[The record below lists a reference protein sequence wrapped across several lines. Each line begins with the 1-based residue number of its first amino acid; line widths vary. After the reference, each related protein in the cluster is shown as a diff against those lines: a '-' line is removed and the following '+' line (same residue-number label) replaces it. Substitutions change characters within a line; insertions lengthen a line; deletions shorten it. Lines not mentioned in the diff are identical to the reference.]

1 MLDLQEAYQKQATI
15 QTSEGPLES
24 KGDIRS
30 ALHIASGTL
39 GSLAAHVEAPFLE
52 STDMQ
57 WDFMDQAV
65 VGLTA
70 DFHAPE
76 SSPLDSAPTV

>member
-15 QTSEGPLES
+15 QTSDDSLES
-24 KGDIRS
+24 KGNIRS
-30 ALHIASGTL
+30 ALHFAPGTL
-39 GSLAAHVEAPFLE
+39 GSLAAHIDAPPSE

-57 WDFMDQAV
+57 WDVMDQAV

-76 SSPLDSAPTV
+76 SSPLDSAPTA

>member
-1 MLDLQEAYQKQATI
+1 MLDLQEAYQKQTAI
-15 QTSEGPLES
+15 QTSDGPLES

-30 ALHIASGTL
+30 ALHIAPGTL

-57 WDFMDQAV
+57 WDFMDQVV

-76 SSPLDSAPTV
+76 SSPLDSAPTA